1 MNFEPI
7 QNYGV
12 IGNMLSAALVSTAG
26 SIDFFCF
33 PEFDS
38 PSVFTA
44 LLDTAKGGAF
54 TICPERQGYNTKQ
67 MYLPETNVLLTRF
80 LADDGIVE
88 LTDFMPVNET
98 PQYHCIMRRITVI
111 NGETRVRLRCAPRFD
126 YARSDHRVE
135 RRGEAI
141 VFTAQNAGSQPIF
154 LQSNREPWNGRQR
167 RIRIFLAQSRGER
180 LFRSWRRF

>member
-44 LLDTAKGGAF
+44 LLDTAK
-54 TICPERQGYNTKQ
+54 
-67 MYLPETNVLLTRF
+67 V
-80 LADDGIVE
+80 
-88 LTDFMPVNET
+88 
-98 PQYHCIMRRITVI
+98 
-111 NGETRVRLRCAPRFD
+111 
-126 YARSDHRVE
+126 ARSPSV
-135 RRGEAI
+135 RGAKAI
-141 VFTAQNAGSQPIF
+141 TPGKCT
-154 LQSNREPWNGRQR
+154 
-167 RIRIFLAQSRGER
+167 
-180 LFRSWRRF
+180 FRKPTYS